1 MCTGT
6 RLLTRVAPT
15 QVSGCADGEVGWRP
29 TGQGA
34 GHSKGWRGHRPA
46 GRGALVT
53 RSRGREE
60 SSPRARTAGSGGLY
74 PVTLQIGVG
83 EVVVLR
89 EPALGVRRNHYPES
103 YLPRRC
109 RSLGVKREE
118 WGTNLNL
125 RSHPHPTIKAL
136 FLRPEWPAPS
146 LACRMQSQSRA
157 AFSKEEGSPGCV
169 VWVQGGSAAAAEKWI
184 LTPSQTPPGSGPRL
198 LGRTSGPDATG
209 LSSPKERKGPA
220 LQNSRTRG
228 PRGSLGPLP
237 HCCEHHGRLDTR

>member
-1 MCTGT
+1 METDWTG
-6 RLLTRVAPT
+6 
-15 QVSGCADGEVGWRP
+15 G
-29 TGQGA
+29 GA
-34 GHSKGWRGHRPA
+34 FKGVERSPSCRARRASDPQRG
-46 GRGALVT
+46 
-53 RSRGREE
+53 EE

-109 RSLGVKREE
+109 RSLRVKREE

-146 LACRMQSQSRA
+146 LACRVQSQSRE

-184 LTPSQTPPGSGPRL
+184 QTLSQTPPGSGPRL
-198 LGRTSGPDATG
+198 LGKKTSGPDATG
-209 LSSPKERKGPA
+209 PSSPKERKGSA
-220 LQNSRTRG
+220 LPNSRTRG

-237 HCCEHHGRLDTR
+237 HCCEHGRLDTR

>member
-29 TGQGA
+29 TGQEA

-46 GRGALVT
+46 GRGAQVT

-125 RSHPHPTIKAL
+125 RPDNKSPVSAARMARSKLGMP
-136 FLRPEWPAPS
+136 
-146 LACRMQSQSRA
+146 LAE
-157 AFSKEEGSPGCV
+157 SK
-169 VWVQGGSAAAAEKWI
+169 QGGLLE
-184 LTPSQTPPGSGPRL
+184 GRGEPRL
-198 LGRTSGPDATG
+198 CGVG
-209 LSSPKERKGPA
+209 
-220 LQNSRTRG
+220 SRWVSRS
-228 PRGSLGPLP
+228 R
-237 HCCEHHGRLDTR
+237 